1 MKSEMRKC
9 SMCGEYMQIDNFRFM
24 RSQNRHN
31 SYCRE
36 CERWYQKHYHRTYR
50 ARKKRGEQEMQET
63 LLILIV
69 LLLLVS
75 GFFLLDELEERYKED
90 EKDDRK

>member
-50 ARKKRGEQEMQET
+50 ARKKR
-63 LLILIV
+63 
-69 LLLLVS
+69 
-75 GFFLLDELEERYKED
+75 
-90 EKDDRK
+90 

>member
-1 MKSEMRKC
+1 MKRKC

-50 ARKKRGEQEMQET
+50 ARKKRWT
-63 LLILIV
+63 RNARNIANTYRAFTASKRV
-69 LLLLVS
+69 LPARWA
-75 GFFLLDELEERYKED
+75 GGKI
-90 EKDDRK
+90 

>member
-1 MKSEMRKC
+1 MKRKC

-36 CERWYQKHYHRTYR
+36 CERWYQKRYQREYR
-50 ARKKRGEQEMQET
+50 RNKVSKRMRRVSAWLQ
-63 LLILIV
+63 IPS
-69 LLLLVS
+69 LVP
-75 GFFLLDELEERYKED
+75 
-90 EKDDRK
+90 EKIC